1 MLKCFSRKGKFLLF
15 LTILLVVLSGCG
27 NTQGNRQSETIGNP
41 TPKDFLEDG
50 NADIFVLDGIVYSN
64 VEDVDWVKE
73 SDYTIGEEVGEIT
86 KQSDKAN
93 EFENGTSN
101 KLPVGT
107 KIYETDTQIYIAIV
121 DVDGKEIPY
130 LKMLEG

>member
-27 NTQGNRQSETIGNP
+27 NTQGNTQSETIGNP

-50 NADIFVLDGIVYSN
+50 NADIFVFDGIVYSN
-64 VEDVDWVKE
+64 VKDVDWVKE

-107 KIYETDTQIYIAIV
+107 KIYETDTPIYIAI
-121 DVDGKEIPY
+121 VDGKEIPY